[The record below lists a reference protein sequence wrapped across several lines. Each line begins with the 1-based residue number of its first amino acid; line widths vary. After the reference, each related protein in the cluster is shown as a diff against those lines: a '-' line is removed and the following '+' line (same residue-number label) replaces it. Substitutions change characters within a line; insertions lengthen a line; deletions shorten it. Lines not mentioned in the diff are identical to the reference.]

1 MKHIFIQWLLIS
13 EVIVVIGSERS
24 AEVVAV
30 LDQGQITDVVV
41 FPTWDAC
48 SGKVFWKG

>member
-13 EVIVVIGSERS
+13 EVIAVIGSERS
-24 AEVVAV
+24 AEVIAV
-30 LDQGQITDVVV
+30 LDQGQNTDVVV
-41 FPTWDAC
+41 VPTWDAC